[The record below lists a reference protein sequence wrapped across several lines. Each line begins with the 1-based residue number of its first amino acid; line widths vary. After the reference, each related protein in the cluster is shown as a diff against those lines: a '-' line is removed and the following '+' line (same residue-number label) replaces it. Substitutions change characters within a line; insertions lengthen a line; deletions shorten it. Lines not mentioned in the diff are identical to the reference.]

1 MQIIGVDSEDSSS
14 LSTYL
19 GGEMDA
25 DVVAGSGAL
34 DHIAFRAK
42 DPDLVMSRL
51 KENGYECRERDI
63 PSMNLFQVFVED
75 PNGITIELNYWGEEQ
90 VAA

>member
-1 MQIIGVDSEDSSS
+1 MPSSD
-14 LSTYL
+14 LP
-19 GGEMDA
+19 E
-25 DVVAGSGAL
+25 
-34 DHIAFRAK
+34 
-42 DPDLVMSRL
+42 LVMSRL